1 MGAIF
6 LSASVPVPGRGNFHE
21 TADVVLIR
29 AAVSALITVVLGRRL
44 LVWGGHPAVTPMIWA
59 TAEDLKVDYGAA
71 VHLYQS
77 RFFEEDFPEEN
88 KRFANVTNVESTP
101 NDLAA
106 SLKTMR
112 FQMLSNHQFEAA
124 VLIGGMDGVWDE
136 FRIFQMLQP
145 NALVLPVASAGGA
158 ALDIHRLT
166 GTGSAE
172 CATSLDYIG
181 LFYSQLGIAPDES
194 RRLCGGRL

>member
-6 LSASVPVPGRGNFHE
+6 LSASVPVPGRGTFHE

-29 AAVSALITVVLGRRL
+29 AAVSALITVALGRRL

-77 RFFEEDFPEEN
+77 QFFEDDFPEEN
-88 KRFANVTNVESTP
+88 RNFANVTYVESTA
-101 NDLAA
+101 NDLTA
-106 SLKTMR
+106 SLQTMR
-112 FQMLSNHQFEAA
+112 FQMLSSHQFDAA

-136 FRIFQMLQP
+136 FRLFQTLQP
-145 NALVLPVASAGGA
+145 SALVLPIASAGGA
-158 ALDIHRLT
+158 ALDIYQQT
-166 GTGSAE
+166 GMGGAE

-181 LFYSQLGIAPDES
+181 LFYSKLGIAPDEPRS
-194 RRLCGGRL
+194 LCGGHP